1 MENVVLVIHLFL
13 ALALIAVILLQP
25 SSNDGGLT
33 SSSSSVSGFMTPRG
47 SANLLTRITII
58 LALGFMTTSLTLVVL
73 SGVHKKDSVL
83 DQIDSNAAPA
93 VPTDAAKPSLPDIT
107 PSDKKGVEAPAVPT
121 ATPAEPAKK
130 PAAPAVPTG
139 K

>member
-13 ALALIAVILLQP
+13 ALALIGVILLQP
-25 SSNDGGLT
+25 SAEGGGLT

-47 SANLLTRITII
+47 SANLLTRVTII
-58 LALGFMTTSLTLVVL
+58 LALGFMATSLTLVVL

-83 DQIDSNAAPA
+83 DQIDNNSAGAPA
-93 VPTDAAKPSLPDIT
+93 TTSDIT

-121 ATPAEPAKK
+121 EKPLPPPKK
-130 PAAPAVPTG
+130 SAAPSVPTD